1 MRQHECLDL
10 EGRMPVNACGPSTS
24 SDRCS
29 RKLLGNSWLHVPVS
43 YSYGT
48 TTRNNSGLWHSV
60 LQWVHLSHVSHIL
73 QHGDKIFTFPIML
86 HYKVKLEAAITLED
100 SEPPSQLHVAFNMK
114 RYLSFRWSIKASA
127 PYHYTLVNHCILSV
141 IYYIREWNLLAVTAL
156 IICCQ

>member
-1 MRQHECLDL
+1 MQQHECLDH
-10 EGRMPVNACGPSTS
+10 EGRMPANDCCPSTS

-29 RKLLGNSWLHVPVS
+29 RKLLRNSWLHSCMS

-48 TTRNNSGLWHSV
+48 TTTSNSGLWHSV
-60 LQWVHLSHVSHIL
+60 LQWVHPSHVSPIL
-73 QHGDKIFTFPIML
+73 QHEDKIFTFPITL
-86 HYKVKLEAAITLED
+86 YIVKLEAAITLGS

-141 IYYIREWNLLAVTAL
+141 IYIKLQNG
-156 IICCQ
+156 IC